1 MARDLRLFYAFRLL
15 ATSYLWQPCFLAFMV
30 SRGLSFSQAVALGGV
45 YSAILII
52 AEVPT
57 GAFADRIGRR
67 ASMMVGAAAM
77 VASSAVSYYAHSIAA
92 FGAAECLAA
101 ISMSLCSGADSAYL
115 YDLLSDRGVAHEYDR
130 REATAS
136 AAHLIGAA
144 AACAAGGMLAEI
156 DLALP
161 YLATGAVAAGA
172 LLIAAF
178 MHDDGP
184 RVPRVAQVPLGTE
197 LGAWFH
203 HMREAVRD
211 VLRSGRLAWLVGYS
225 AVVFVLL
232 RATTYLYQPY
242 LDAQSFSL
250 REVGFVFAGVNVVGA
265 FVAHQSHAVRRRVG
279 DERLLWGLLASLAI
293 SFVAL
298 AAARGPWAIAV
309 IGVQAA
315 ATGLYSPLVKPLLN
329 REIRDSGRRATV
341 LSVESI
347 ARRAA
352 MALFLPLAG
361 LAGAAGALTLCGVVG
376 LGGLIVLAIAS
387 RGPTPRQDRGVPTRV
402 GAEAV
407 D

>member
-30 SRGLSFSQAVALGGV
+30 SRGLPFGQAVALGGV
-45 YSAILII
+45 YSAVLIL
-52 AEVPT
+52 AEIPT

-67 ASMMVGAAAM
+67 ASMMLGAAAM
-77 VASSAVSYYAHSIAA
+77 VASSIVSYYAWSVAA

-115 YDLLSDRGVAHEYDR
+115 YDLLSERGAAHEYDR
-130 REATAS
+130 REAAAS
-136 AAHLIGAA
+136 AAHLFGAA
-144 AACAAGGMLAEI
+144 AACAAGGLLAEI

-161 YLATGAVAAGA
+161 YLATGAVAGA
-172 LLIAAF
+172 ALVSAAF
-178 MHDDGP
+178 LTDD
-184 RVPRVAQVPLGTE
+184 VPRAVRTPAPLGAE

-203 HMREAVRD
+203 HMREAIRD
-211 VLRSGRLAWLVGYS
+211 VLGSGRLAWLVGYS

-242 LDAQSFSL
+242 LDGQHFAL
-250 REVGFVFAGVNVVGA
+250 REVGFVYAGVNLIGA
-265 FVAHQSHAVRRRVG
+265 IVAHQSHAVRRRVG
-279 DERLLWGLLASLAI
+279 DERLLWGLLAALAI

-298 AAARGPWAIAV
+298 ATARGPWAIAV

-329 REIRDSGRRATV
+329 REIRDSSRRATV

-352 MALFLPLAG
+352 MTLFLPLAG
-361 LAGAAGALTLCGVVG
+361 LAGATDALTLCGAIG
-376 LGGLIVLAIAS
+376 LGGLVVLALAS
-387 RGPTPRQDRGVPTRV
+387 RGPTPRTGLRPPV
-402 GAEAV
+402 GAPTV

>member
-30 SRGLSFSQAVALGGV
+30 SRGLSFGQAVALGGV
-45 YSAILII
+45 YSAILIV

-67 ASMMVGAAAM
+67 ASMMLGAAAM
-77 VASSAVSYYAHSIAA
+77 VASSAVSYSAHSIVA

-115 YDLLSDRGVAHEYDR
+115 YDLLSDRGAAHEYDR

-144 AACAAGGMLAEI
+144 AACAAGGLLAEI

-161 YLATGAVAAGA
+161 YLATGAVAAAA
-172 LLIAAF
+172 LAIAAF

-184 RVPRVAQVPLGTE
+184 RVPRAARVPLGAE

-232 RATTYLYQPY
+232 RATNYLYQPY

-250 REVGFVFAGVNVVGA
+250 REVGFVFAGVNLVGA
-265 FVAHQSHAVRRRVG
+265 LVAHQSHAVRRRVG

-298 AAARGPWAIAV
+298 AAAHGPWAIAV
-309 IGVQAA
+309 IAVQAA

-329 REIRDSGRRATV
+329 REIRESSRRATV

-361 LAGAAGALTLCGVVG
+361 FAGAAGALTLCGVIG

-387 RGPTPRQDRGVPTRV
+387 RGPTPGPDARVRV